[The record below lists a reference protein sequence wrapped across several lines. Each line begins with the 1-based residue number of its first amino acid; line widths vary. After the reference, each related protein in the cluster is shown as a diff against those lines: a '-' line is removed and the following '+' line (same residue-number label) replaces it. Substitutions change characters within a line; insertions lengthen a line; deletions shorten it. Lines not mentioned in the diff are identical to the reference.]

1 MKKSDVWVQLFAVG
15 FIFIALV
22 AFSFSF
28 YTNPPAGSARPDR
41 LSQIEAKLAD
51 MAFHLECVGRSVGAG
66 KDTVS
71 GRSHGRL
78 YFEWKK
84 DTTLTSLMSSR
95 DGSRETEGKLDR
107 LAAQLDR
114 VERAVGMLLY
124 EP

>member
-28 YTNPPAGSARPDR
+28 YNNPPAGSARPAR

-51 MAFHLECVGRSVGAG
+51 MAFHLECVGRAVGAG
-66 KDTVS
+66 KDS
-71 GRSHGRL
+71 YRHARPW
-78 YFEWKK
+78 FEWKK